1 MKDPRFNKDAH
12 EVARLKAARDGV
24 RPAVRY
30 GSSLSSVHQSTGNPS
45 SGEVTPSKALEAGKW
60 PVQLPR
66 HYKPASAQST
76 QSAQSAQS
84 ARAPR
89 PYKAENVQ
97 PISTAPV
104 TSRKPTNDQPLFSWA
119 RELEQALSEET
130 FQGQPVDKKKA
141 SDEAVESKPR
151 NLDEQFK
158 SACDATRR
166 VSNSSVAEGTG
177 SVQGNDAVRNDTVA
191 SDSELSD
198 TNKVSSASTM
208 RSL

>member
-30 GSSLSSVHQSTGNPS
+30 VSSLSSINQSTGNP

-76 QSAQSAQS
+76 KSAQSAQS
-84 ARAPR
+84 SQAPR

-97 PISTAPV
+97 PIGAAPV

-141 SDEAVESKPR
+141 SDEAVEPKPR

-166 VSNSSVAEGTG
+166 VSNSGVAEGTG
-177 SVQGNDAVRNDTVA
+177 SVQGNDAVRGDTVA
-191 SDSELSD
+191 SDSELYE